1 MPSFANIQEEIA
13 SMLSIPDEELTDEQR
28 AAMDAYLDELGT
40 QEADKVDSF
49 AAFIR
54 AETARNKYY
63 REESQRFANKAKTS
77 ESRINFLKSR
87 YLATMQQAGVKKI
100 TGNAYTL
107 SIRSTPAVEVE
118 DVDLL
123 DDLYCRVIPER
134 REPDKQIIKEYLRAG
149 GSLPGCRLVQSDS
162 LQIR

>member
-1 MPSFANIQEEIA
+1 MAKFSEIETEI
-13 SMLSIPDEELTDEQR
+13 SNMLSIPDDQLDDEQR
-28 AAMDAYLDELGT
+28 KALDQYLDELGI
-40 QEADKVDSF
+40 QECEKIDAF
-49 AAFIR
+49 ASFIR
-54 AETARNKYY
+54 AETARAKYY
-63 REESQRFANKAKTS
+63 KEESQRLANKAKTS
-77 ESRINFLKSR
+77 EGHINYLKHK
-87 YLATMQQAGVKKI
+87 YLATMQIAGVKKI

>member
-1 MPSFANIQEEIA
+1 MPSFVDIEEEIS
-13 SMLSIPDEELTDEQR
+13 SMLSIPDDDLTDEQKTV
-28 AAMDAYLDELGT
+28 MDQYLDELGI
-40 QEADKVDSF
+40 QEADKIDSF
-49 AAFIR
+49 GAFIR

-63 REESQRFANKAKTS
+63 REEAQRFSNKAKTS
-77 ESRINFLKSR
+77 ENRINYLKSR
-87 YLATMQQAGVKKI
+87 YLAIMGQAGVKKI
-100 TGNAYTL
+100 TGKAYTL
-107 SIRSTPAVEVE
+107 SVRSTPAVEVE

-149 GSLPGCRLVQSDS
+149 GTLPGCRLVQSDS